1 LSPLCSVDEMKIF
14 KVYLAQH
21 SGLCC

>member
-1 LSPLCSVDEMKIF
+1 LSPLCSVDETKIF